1 MSALPAVKIL
11 VVDDLEGN
19 LDALDALLRGETV
32 EILRARSG
40 RDALELLLVHD
51 VALALLDV
59 QMPEMDG
66 FELAELMRGT
76 ARTRHVPIIFLTA
89 GAHDTQR
96 MFRGYEVGAVDFLFK
111 PIDPVLLG
119 HKVRTFVELHAQRLE
134 RERLAGELQEMLR
147 LTEMFVAVVSHDLR
161 APLSTVIMGAALL
174 DASLSDPTAKATL
187 GRVRSSAGRMLGM
200 LEQLYDLSRVRLG
213 GGISVDPRETDFL
226 VLAQRVF
233 EELRLAY
240 RERTLTFECDEGSA
254 LGFWDEARMAQVLT
268 NVVGNALRYG
278 TRDEGVEVR
287 IHCAS
292 PTLVV
297 EVHNG
302 GEIPADVRAQLFDPF
317 RRGPQARSRDGLG
330 LGLYIAR
337 QIVAAHHGTI
347 DVSSSREAGTTFRVH
362 LPRRPAEENAGS
374 PSAIFPAST

>member
-1 MSALPAVKIL
+1 MIAPAAVKL
-11 VVDDLEGN
+11 LLVDDLEEN
-19 LDALDALLRGETV
+19 LHALGALLRGEGV
-32 EILRARSG
+32 EVLRARSG
-40 RDALELLLVHD
+40 REALELLLVHD

-111 PIDPVLLG
+111 PLDAVLLG
-119 HKVRTFVELHAQRLE
+119 HKVRTFVDLHVQRLE
-134 RERLAGELQEMLR
+134 RERLAGELGEMLR

-161 APLSTVIMGAALL
+161 APLSTVIMGAAVL
-174 DASLSDPTAKATL
+174 DASLSDPAAKITL
-187 GRVRSSAGRMLGM
+187 GRVRSSAERMLGM

-213 GGISVDPRETDFL
+213 GGISVERRETDFL
-226 VLAQRVF
+226 ELAERVF

-240 RERTLTFECDEGSA
+240 RERTLTLDCDEGSA
-254 LGFWDEARMAQVLT
+254 VGLWDDARLAQVLT
-268 NVVGNALRYG
+268 NLVGNALRYG
-278 TRDEGVEVR
+278 TRDEGVAVKLR
-287 IHCAS
+287 AGS
-292 PTLVV
+292 PMLVV

-317 RRGPQARSRDGLG
+317 RRGPQARGQDGLG

-337 QIVAAHHGTI
+337 QIVMAHGGTI
-347 DVSSSREAGTTFRVH
+347 DVTSSREAGTTFRVH
-362 LPRRPAEENAGS
+362 LPKRPPGADSGS
-374 PSAIFPAST
+374 